1 MITLF
6 GLGLS
11 LLKWESTLGHLQAKF
26 GGIEQVIA
34 EPLGYGLGTAGPAIH
49 HQGLLLPENYYLQLM
64 LDIGVFGFIL
74 RCGLMFLI
82 FSSHYRCSQG
92 ISAKELST
100 DPFLQMLIPLQ
111 QGLLAFLLMG
121 MLLHVFEDSMVNY
134 WFFILY
140 GLSIG
145 RSTALTTNKDK
156 KNVLSTT

>member
-1 MITLF
+1 ML

-26 GGIEQVIA
+26 GGIDQVIA
-34 EPLGYGLGTAGPAIH
+34 SPLGYGLGTAGPAIH

-64 LDIGVFGFIL
+64 LDIGVFGFML
-74 RCGLMFLI
+74 RCGVMFLL
-82 FSSHYRCSQG
+82 FWSHYRCSQE
-92 ISAKELST
+92 ISAKEFSK

-145 RSTALTTNKDK
+145 RPTALVPNKNP
-156 KNVLSTT
+156 KNVLPNA